1 MPELNRQGLYDPTF
15 EHDACG
21 VALVA
26 TLNKIANHEIV
37 EKGLEAL
44 RNLDHRG
51 ASGSEPDSGDGA
63 GILIQIP
70 DKFLR
75 TVVDFELPP
84 MGEYAVGIVFTSR
97 KRFICSS

>member
-1 MPELNRQGLYDPTF
+1 MPQSKSQGLYDPSF

-26 TLNKIANHEIV
+26 TLNKEANHEIV

-51 ASGSEPDSGDGA
+51 ASGSEPDSGDGS

-75 TVVDFELPP
+75 SVVDFKLPK
-84 MGEYAVGIVFTSR
+84 MGEYGV
-97 KRFICSS
+97 